1 VRGEATAPAPES
13 EPREERERPTRAQT
27 GTGPRG
33 AALDARC
40 RKIVGDTGITMRIPR
55 RRAGEQCSLQAS
67 LSRKGAAVGVSAE
80 TSIGLGGMPPPVGA
94 GGGGPLTLVVAGW

>member
-55 RRAGEQCSLQAS
+55 RRAGEAYPAYGRRAARAIARIGRVYRM
-67 LSRKGAAVGVSAE
+67 LSSRLSDLPGAQEDELFRS
-80 TSIGLGGMPPPVGA
+80 S
-94 GGGGPLTLVVAGW
+94 